1 MAMNDGHIL
10 EQFLEMMMVE
20 RGVAAYTIDAYRK
33 DLSDYQQFLHEQE
46 SNVTDVDERL
56 LMLWHADAKM
66 RGHQP
71 SSIARKFSA
80 IRQLHKFML
89 IEQWRDDNPTKLLK
103 MPKLGKKL
111 PKIVSDD
118 EMQNLFDVL
127 EDMQTKQPH
136 DAIRLT
142 CLLEILYG
150 SGLRVSELVS
160 LPLSAILSDAKLLRV
175 MGKGG
180 KERMVPLS
188 DLALEALQAW
198 LSIRHFYVPKNK
210 FNEQDDKSFLF
221 PSKSKQGHLTRQR
234 FGQMLKELAVLAN
247 IPPAKISPHVVRHAF
262 ASHLLN
268 NGAGLLSVQKM
279 LGHADITT
287 TQIYTHI
294 LSDELKKFVL
304 QNHPLNN
311 MKT

>member
-1 MAMNDGHIL
+1 MNDGHIL

-46 SNVTDVDERL
+46 SNVTDVDARL

-66 RGHQP
+66 RGHQA

-103 MPKLGKKL
+103 MPKLGRKL
-111 PKIVSDD
+111 PKIISDE

-127 EDMQTKQPH
+127 EDMQKSQPH

-180 KERMVPLS
+180 KERIVPLS
-188 DLALEALQAW
+188 DLALEALTAW
-198 LSIRHFYVPKNK
+198 ISIRHLYVPKNK
-210 FNEQDDKSFLF
+210 EEDKGFIF

-247 IPPAKISPHVVRHAF
+247 IPPEKISPHVVRHAF

-304 QNHPLNN
+304 QNHPLNG
-311 MKT
+311 M

>member
-1 MAMNDGHIL
+1 MNDGHIL

-33 DLSDYQQFLHEQE
+33 DLSDYQQFLHEQG
-46 SNVTDVDERL
+46 SNVTDVDARL
-56 LMLWHADAKM
+56 LMLWHEDAKL
-66 RGHQP
+66 RGHQS

-103 MPKLGKKL
+103 MPKLGRKL
-111 PKIVSDD
+111 PKTISDK

-127 EDMQTKQPH
+127 DNMQKHQPH

-175 MGKGG
+175 MGKGN
-180 KERMVPLS
+180 KERIVPLS
-188 DLALEALQAW
+188 DLALQALQAW
-198 LSIRHFYVPKNK
+198 LSIRGHYLPKN
-210 FNEQDDKSFLF
+210 NDQEDKGFLF

-247 IPPAKISPHVVRHAF
+247 IPPTKISPHVVRHAF

-304 QNHPLNN
+304 QNHPLNK
-311 MKT
+311 M

>member
-1 MAMNDGHIL
+1 MNDGHIL

-20 RGVAAYTIDAYRK
+20 RGVATYTIEAYRK

-46 SNVTDVDERL
+46 SNVTDVDARL
-56 LMLWHADAKM
+56 LMLWHDDAKI
-66 RGHQP
+66 RGHQD

-103 MPKLGKKL
+103 MPKLGRKL
-111 PKIVSDD
+111 PKIISDSD
-118 EMQNLFDVL
+118 MQNLFDVL
-127 EDMQTKQPH
+127 EQMQNNQPH

-180 KERMVPLS
+180 KERIVPLS

-198 LSIRHFYVPKNK
+198 ISIRHHYLPKNK
-210 FNEQDDKSFLF
+210 FNEQDDKGFIF

-234 FGQMLKELAVLAN
+234 FGQMLKELAVLAK
-247 IPPAKISPHVVRHAF
+247 IPPEKISPHVVRHAF

-304 QNHPLNN
+304 QNHPLNK